1 MSGPSPLP
9 LKAIVKSVTSGD
21 SLVLR
26 ARGNPIPGQTPQ
38 ERVLHLGYLQAPRKE
53 EVYAVQSRDTLR
65 ALVVGREISFQ
76 ILYSAAGLE
85 FGNVVLSK
93 PDGSNI
99 DVGLTLLQQGAAKV
113 RESRNTTTTTT
124 EGSENAA
131 EQARKVQL
139 GEAEQQAKSEGLGL
153 WAEDVQKIDVRYSMP
168 DDPDAFMDQFG
179 KGKKVD
185 ACIESVNNGTT
196 VKARIQVAPDTYQVV
211 TVA

>member
-1 MSGPSPLP
+1 MSGPAPLP

-38 ERVLHLGYLQAPRKE
+38 ERVLHLAYLQAPRKD

-85 FGNVVLSK
+85 FGNVVLAK
-93 PDGSNI
+93 PDGTTI
-99 DVGLTLLQQGAAKV
+99 DVGLTLIQQGAAKV
-113 RESRNTTTTTT
+113 RESRNTSTSN
-124 EGSENAA
+124 EGSENAT

-153 WAEDVQKIDVRYSMP
+153 WAEDVQKIEVKYSMP
-168 DDPDAFMDQFG
+168 DDPDAFMEQFG

>member
-1 MSGPSPLP
+1 MSGPSSLP

-26 ARGNPIPGQTPQ
+26 ARGNPVPGQTPQ
-38 ERVLHLGYLQAPRKE
+38 ERVLHLAYIQAPRKDE
-53 EVYAVQSRDTLR
+53 TYAVQSRDYLR
-65 ALVVGREISFQ
+65 TLVVGREISFEVV
-76 ILYSAAGLE
+76 YSAAGLE

-93 PDGSNI
+93 PDGSNV
-99 DVGLTLLQQGAAKV
+99 DVGLAVIQNGAAKV
-113 RESRNTTTTTT
+113 RELRSNAP
-124 EGSENAA
+124 EGSENST

-153 WAEDVQKIDVRYSMP
+153 WAEDVQKIEVKYSMP
-168 DDPDAFMDQFG
+168 EDPDAFMDEFG

-185 ACIESVNNGTT
+185 ACIEGVNNGTT
-196 VKARIQVAPDTYQVV
+196 VRARIQVAPDTYQVV